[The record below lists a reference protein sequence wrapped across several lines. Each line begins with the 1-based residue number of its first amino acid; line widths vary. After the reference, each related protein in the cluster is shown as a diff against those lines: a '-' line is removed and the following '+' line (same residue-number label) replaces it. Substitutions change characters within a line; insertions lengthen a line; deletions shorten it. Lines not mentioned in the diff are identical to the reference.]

1 MAGRHFTKKR
11 FALDMPAPAASI
23 SAMQVQVA
31 ALCDSAAD
39 YGGKLCMIGAFDTI
53 GVRTFPA
60 THPHCSIALR
70 IVFHDQDQGKHQL
83 RVTMID
89 EDGRNLLPRLEP
101 NLEVRMADNLFFA
114 TVNMV
119 FNLQGLKF
127 EKPGHYSIDVS
138 VDDNI
143 VARIP
148 LQIVQMA
155 QGQGQP

>member
-1 MAGRHFTKKR
+1 MTGGV
-11 FALDMPAPAASI
+11 ASI
-23 SAMQVQVA
+23 SVMQVQVA

-83 RVTMID
+83 RVSMID

-155 QGQGQP
+155 QGQPPQ

>member
-1 MAGRHFTKKR
+1 
-11 FALDMPAPAASI
+11 
-23 SAMQVQVA
+23 MQVQVA

-53 GVRTFPA
+53 GVRNLPA

-101 NLEVRMADNLFFA
+101 NMDVRMPENLFF
-114 TVNMV
+114 VSMNMV
-119 FNLQGLKF
+119 FSLQGLKF
-127 EKPGHYSIDVS
+127 EKAGHYSIDVS
-138 VDDNI
+138 LDNNI
-143 VARIP
+143 IARIP
-148 LQIVQMA
+148 LQVVQLPP
-155 QGQGQP
+155 QGQGQPPPGPQPL

>member
-1 MAGRHFTKKR
+1 
-11 FALDMPAPAASI
+11 
-23 SAMQVQVA
+23 MQVQVA

-39 YGGKLCMIGAFDTI
+39 YSGKLCMIGAFDTI
-53 GVRTFPA
+53 GVRNLPA

-101 NLEVRMADNLFFA
+101 NMEVRMPDNLFFF

-127 EKPGHYSIDVS
+127 EKAGHYSIDVS
-138 VDDNI
+138 MDDNI
-143 VARIP
+143 IARIP
-148 LQIVQMA
+148 LQIVLMPPTAGPQT
-155 QGQGQP
+155 GQAPQ

>member
-1 MAGRHFTKKR
+1 
-11 FALDMPAPAASI
+11 
-23 SAMQVQVA
+23 MQVQVA

-53 GVRTFPA
+53 GVRSLPA

-83 RVTMID
+83 RVTLID

-101 NLEVRMADNLFFA
+101 TLDVRMPDNLFFF
-114 TVNMV
+114 TINMV

-127 EKPGHYSIDVS
+127 EKAGHYSIDVS
-138 VDDNI
+138 LDDNI

-148 LQIVQMA
+148 LQIVQMT
-155 QGQGQP
+155 QGQGQQGAGPQPG